1 MRKVEELV
9 GNLFKLTFIS
19 YRLHLQKDLK
29 FKKVLVNQDDISLS
43 VEKNLVKYLCAS
55 IIGQQ
60 LSVKVASVIRD
71 RFFSLL
77 DARKNIA
84 VQILSLDIDSMRMV
98 GLSASK
104 AAYIKNVAAF
114 SVEHKDKL
122 SRLHGFTDE
131 EIIEILTEIKGI
143 GKWTVEMLL
152 MFAMGREDVFP
163 VDDLGI
169 QQAMIKLYSIK
180 AESKKE
186 LKIKMNEVALKWKP
200 YRTFACLHLWKWK
213 DS

>member
-1 MRKVEELV
+1 MEELV

-131 EIIEILTEIKGI
+131 EIITILTEIKGI

-180 AESKKE
+180 ADSKKE

>member
-131 EIIEILTEIKGI
+131 EIITILTEIKGI

-152 MFAMGREDVFP
+152 MFAMGREDLFP

-180 AESKKE
+180 ADSKKE

>member
-1 MRKVEELV
+1 MEELV

-60 LSVKVASVIRD
+60 LSVKVAAVIRD

-104 AAYIKNVAAF
+104 ATYIKNVATF

-122 SRLHGFTDE
+122 SRLHGCTDE

>member
-1 MRKVEELV
+1 MRRAAELV
-9 GNLFKLTFIS
+9 GNSFKIIFIK
-19 YRLHLQKDLK
+19 YRLHLLKDPK
-29 FKKVLVNQDDISLS
+29 FKKVLLNQDDISLS
-43 VEKNLVKYLCAS
+43 IEKNLVKYLCAS

-60 LSVKVASVIRD
+60 LSVKVAALIRD
-71 RFFSLL
+71 RFFALL
-77 DARKNIA
+77 DARKNIS
-84 VQILSLDIDSMRMV
+84 VQILNLDIDSMRMV

-104 AAYIKNVAAF
+104 VAYIKNVAIF
-114 SVEHKDKL
+114 SVEHQDKL
-122 SRLHGFTDE
+122 SRLHGCTDE
-131 EIIEILTEIKGI
+131 EIIAILTEIKGI

-169 QQAMIKLYSIK
+169 QEAMIKLYSIK

-186 LKIKMNEVALKWKP
+186 LKIKMNKVSLKWRP
-200 YRTFACLHLWKWK
+200 YRTYACLHLWKWK

>member
-1 MRKVEELV
+1 MEELV

-60 LSVKVASVIRD
+60 LSVKVAAVIRD

-104 AAYIKNVAAF
+104 ATYIKNVATF
-114 SVEHKDKL
+114 
-122 SRLHGFTDE
+122 
-131 EIIEILTEIKGI
+131 
-143 GKWTVEMLL
+143 LL
-152 MFAMGREDVFP
+152 LFIF
-163 VDDLGI
+163 
-169 QQAMIKLYSIK
+169 
-180 AESKKE
+180 
-186 LKIKMNEVALKWKP
+186 
-200 YRTFACLHLWKWK
+200 
-213 DS
+213 

>member
-180 AESKKE
+180 ADSKKE

>member
-122 SRLHGFTDE
+122 SRLHGCTDE

-180 AESKKE
+180 ADSKKE